1 MSKNRIDQEKRVVE
15 LMIRLYCRKKEKNVT
30 LCPRCEE
37 LLRYAHARLDHCPF
51 GEKESMQAVQHT
63 LLQTRH
69 AGTDETGDALFR
81 SPDADLRSLGGN
93 QASVGIDMVGSEN
106 D

>member
-37 LLRYAHARLDHCPF
+37 LLHYAHARLDRCPF
-51 GEKESMQAVQHT
+51 GEKKKACKQCSI
-63 LLQTRH
+63 QTRH

>member
-1 MSKNRIDQEKRVVE
+1 
-15 LMIRLYCRKKEKNVT
+15 
-30 LCPRCEE
+30 
-37 LLRYAHARLDHCPF
+37 
-51 GEKESMQAVQHT
+51 MQAVQHT

-81 SPDADLRSLGGN
+81 SPDANLRSLGGN
-93 QASVGIDMVGSEN
+93 QAFVGIDMVGSEN

>member
-1 MSKNRIDQEKRVVE
+1 MSRFAPGAKSCCTMHTPAWTAV
-15 LMIRLYCRKKEKNVT
+15 
-30 LCPRCEE
+30 PSG
-37 LLRYAHARLDHCPF
+37 

>member
-1 MSKNRIDQEKRVVE
+1 
-15 LMIRLYCRKKEKNVT
+15 
-30 LCPRCEE
+30 
-37 LLRYAHARLDHCPF
+37 
-51 GEKESMQAVQHT
+51 MQAVQHT

>member
-1 MSKNRIDQEKRVVE
+1 MPPVRRVVA
-15 LMIRLYCRKKEKNVT
+15 
-30 LCPRCEE
+30 LCTRPPGP
-37 LLRYAHARLDHCPF
+37 LSLR